1 MLDKLQ
7 KLQFKKKTGPAE
19 TEQKNWYSDRYQSV
33 VVQRNVLS
41 IFSMVALIFSTI
53 AIFLV
58 YSNIPI
64 VTVEPFV
71 IQVEPKSGLTQV
83 VNPQTSQEIAG
94 DPAINQYFIARYIY
108 ARENVD
114 ASLPQNFQ
122 TVRLMSDPENV
133 FRLYTWE
140 VDATNPE
147 SFLARYGGKGERVTK
162 ITSQQ
167 RLDTNRNCVNVKCTA
182 QVRVTIKEGQRG
194 APPSKVIY
202 AIVTMEYT
210 FTTVNLTVD
219 ERYVNPLG
227 FRVLS
232 YRVTQE
238 NL

>member
-1 MLDKLQ
+1 MLNKLQ
-7 KLQFKKKTGPAE
+7 LNKKTKSAE

-33 VVQRNVLS
+33 VVQRNLLS
-41 IFSMVALIFSTI
+41 VFSLVALIFSTI

-58 YSNIPI
+58 YTNIPI

-94 DPAINQYFIARYIY
+94 DQAINQYFIARYIY

-114 ASLPQNFQ
+114 ASLPQSFQ
-122 TVRLMSDPENV
+122 VVRLMSDPDDV
-133 FRLYTWE
+133 FRAYALE
-140 VDATNPE
+140 IDATNPV
-147 SFLARYGGKGERVTK
+147 SFAARYGGRGIRETK
-162 ITSQQ
+162 ITSMQ
-167 RLDTNRNCVNVKCTA
+167 RLDTNPICVDVKCTS
-182 QVRVTIKEGQRG
+182 QVRVTIKEGLRG
-194 APPSKVIY
+194 APPTKVLY
-202 AIVTMEYT
+202 AIVTMEYL
-210 FTTVNLTVD
+210 FTTVSLTID

-238 NL
+238 NLQ